1 MPHLHPLA
9 LAAVLLFAH
18 ACAKAQGPV
27 PSVAQGASAA
37 SARELPV
44 TLQADEVRGRPDL
57 ETVADGHVELS
68 HGKVTIHT
76 DHLDYNIAEDRV
88 RARGN
93 VQIVTAGGDRFAGP
107 ELSLTLERFEGYFLQ
122 PAYFFARTGAGGRAD
137 RIDFIDSDRA
147 QLTNT
152 TYTSCN
158 IDGGGTPAW
167 LLTTDRVKLDFEAN
181 EGVADG
187 AVLRFLGVP
196 ILAMP
201 ELSFPLSEARKSGW
215 LPPSLN
221 LDNKSGLELAVPY
234 YWNIAPQRDATL
246 TPVVYT
252 RRGPGLIGE
261 FRYLEPQHRGELQ
274 VHGLP
279 NDHVYGASRFALQWQ
294 QQGRISSGSDAEAW
308 RWAHEGQRVSDDN
321 YWKDFPSL
329 LSTVTPRL
337 LPLGASL
344 ERDWTFADL
353 QTTTYARTQDWQVL
367 QDADPL
373 ALIVAPYNRTAQFGW
388 RGAGRLSAWA
398 SGIHTD
404 FETEINRFALVHN
417 DAGPPR
423 PDGWRAHALA
433 SVSQSWRTPGAW
445 LTPRLAL
452 NLASYLTDT
461 PMSDGRTSASRA
473 IPTFSID
480 TGLVFERDTSL
491 FDRNLRQ
498 TLEPRLLYVNT
509 PLRQQA
515 TLPLFDTAAK
525 DFNTVSV
532 FSDNAFS
539 GVDRVSD
546 GHQVT
551 SGITSRWLD
560 PVSGTEALRLG
571 LAQRYLLRDQ
581 QITPDGVPLTQ
592 RFSDILVDG
601 SAPLS
606 ELGSLEAALQYSPE
620 LSRTTRSVVRARYTP
635 GPMRTLAASY
645 RLVRGAS
652 EYVDLGW
659 QWPVYGGK
667 ASSNSGCGGTLY
679 GVGRV
684 NYSVK
689 DSRVTDSLA
698 GFEYD
703 AGCWIGRVV
712 AERVSTGRTEAT
724 TRLLLQLELVGLSRL
739 GTNPLQVLKDNI
751 PGYKMLR
758 DSRTDPPLREY
769 TQ

>member
-1 MPHLHPLA
+1 MPHLHTLA
-9 LAAVLLFAH
+9 LAAVLLIAH
-18 ACAKAQGPV
+18 ASARAQGTV
-27 PSVAQGASAA
+27 ATVAQAASAA
-37 SARELPV
+37 DAAHPVV
-44 TLQADEVRGRPDL
+44 TLQADAVRGRPDL
-57 ETVADGHVELS
+57 ETVAEGHVELRRAN
-68 HGKVTIHT
+68 VTIRT
-76 DHLDYNIAEDRV
+76 DHLSYDNAEDRV

-93 VQIVTAGGDRFAGP
+93 VQIVTAGGDRFSGP
-107 ELSLTLERFEGYFLQ
+107 ELNLTLQRFTGYVLQ
-122 PAYFFARTGAGGRAD
+122 PEYFFARTGAGGHAE
-137 RIDFIDSDRA
+137 RIDFVDSDRV
-147 QLTNT
+147 QLTSA

-158 IDGGGTPAW
+158 VDGSGTPAW

-181 EGVADG
+181 EGIADG
-187 AVLRFLGVP
+187 AVLHFLGVP

-201 ELSFPLSEARKSGW
+201 ELSFPLTDARKSGW

-221 LDNKSGLELAVPY
+221 LDTKSGLELAVPY

-252 RRGPGLIGE
+252 RRGLGLGSE
-261 FRYLEPQHRGELQ
+261 FRYLEPQHHGELQ
-274 VHGLP
+274 LHALP
-279 NDHVYGASRFALQWQ
+279 NDRVYGASRYALQWQ
-294 QQGRISSGSDAEAW
+294 QQGRAWGNGSGDAW
-308 RWAHEGQRVSDDN
+308 RWGHEGQRASDDS

-329 LSTVTPRL
+329 LRSVTPRL
-337 LPLGASL
+337 LPLSASL
-344 ERDWTFADL
+344 ERDWTSAGL
-353 QTTTYARTQDWQVL
+353 QSTTYARTLDWQVL

-373 ALIVAPYNRTAQFGW
+373 ALIRAPYNRVAQFGW
-388 RGAGRLSAWA
+388 RGAGRYSQWA
-398 SGIHTD
+398 SSINAD
-404 FETEINRFALVHN
+404 FETEVNRFALVHN

-423 PDGWRAHALA
+423 PDGWRVHALA

-452 NLASYLTDT
+452 NLASYITDT
-461 PMSDGRTSASRA
+461 AMSDGRTSVSRA

-480 TGLVFERDTSL
+480 SGLIFERDAL
-491 FDRNLRQ
+491 WFGRGLRQ

-515 TLPLFDTAAK
+515 MLPLFDTAPK

-532 FSDNAFS
+532 FSDNAFT

-551 SGITSRWLD
+551 AGVTSRWLD
-560 PVSGTEALRLG
+560 TVSGAEVLRLG

-592 RFSDILVDG
+592 RFSDVLLDG
-601 SAPLS
+601 SARLS
-606 ELGSLEAALQYSPE
+606 DLGSVEAAFQFSPE
-620 LSRTTRSVVRARYTP
+620 VRRATRSVLRTSYTP

-659 QWPVYGGK
+659 QWPVYGGP
-667 ASSNSGCGGTLY
+667 SGSNSGCRGALY
-679 GVGRV
+679 SVGRV
-684 NYSVK
+684 NYSVR
-689 DSRVTDSLA
+689 DSRITDSLA

-703 AGCWIGRVV
+703 AGCWIGRIV

-751 PGYKMLR
+751 PGYRLLR
-758 DSRTDPPLREY
+758 DDHTDAPLREY